1 MTEQERTILSMLS
14 YETPIKEKR
23 KALNQAAEMADI
35 VFLIRPAA
43 FWRSWDY
50 CAAVL
55 LFIEDEK
62 LAPYLPDLLQWVE
75 ALNDPGSAYVELRL
89 EAMDPTVLVPALNA
103 FILQHRDADS
113 GDWYYGISGL
123 AYGVCHTRLTKEAI
137 GILDKK
143 RIELEKEI
151 G

>member
-1 MTEQERTILSMLS
+1 MIREVHML
-14 YETPIKEKR
+14 
-23 KALNQAAEMADI
+23 NCG
-35 VFLIRPAA
+35 
-43 FWRSWDY
+43 WRRW
-50 CAAVL
+50 
-55 LFIEDEK
+55 
-62 LAPYLPDLLQWVE
+62 
-75 ALNDPGSAYVELRL
+75 N
-89 EAMDPTVLVPALNA
+89 PTVLVPALNA